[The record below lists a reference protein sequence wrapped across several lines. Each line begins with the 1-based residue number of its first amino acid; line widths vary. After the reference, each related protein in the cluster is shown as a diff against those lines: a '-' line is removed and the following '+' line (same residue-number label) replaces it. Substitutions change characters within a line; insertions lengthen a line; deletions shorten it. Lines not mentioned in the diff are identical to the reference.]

1 MGIGVVSTRRGED
14 MSEKEGSGN
23 AVDGDVEW
31 DDSRDGEAR
40 PFIDD
45 VFRVLADWRRREIC
59 RFFVE
64 TDADSA
70 SVDDLAILVA
80 GCRPADADGP
90 PPPHDELVAGL
101 EDRHLPRLDAAGV
114 VDYDSRSGT
123 VRYWGQPT
131 VEKWLEH
138 VTAIDDRRV

>member
-1 MGIGVVSTRRGED
+1 
-14 MSEKEGSGN
+14 MSEKDGSRDTAEGG
-23 AVDGDVEW
+23 VEW
-31 DDSRDGEAR
+31 GEQSGDAR

-45 VFRVLADWRRREIC
+45 VFEVLADWRRREVC

-64 TDADSA
+64 TDAEAA
-70 SVDDLAILVA
+70 SVDDLAMLVA
-80 GCRPADADGP
+80 GCRPADAEGP
-90 PPPHDELVAGL
+90 PPAHDELVATL

-114 VDYDSRSGT
+114 VDYDTRSGV

-138 VTAIDDRRV
+138 VTAVDDRCE

>member
-1 MGIGVVSTRRGED
+1 
-14 MSEKEGSGN
+14 MSER
-23 AVDGDVEW
+23 DG
-31 DDSRDGEAR
+31 SRDGAVEREGGPDEEVR

-64 TDADSA
+64 TDVDTA
-70 SVDDLAILVA
+70 SVDDLAMLVA
-80 GCRPADADGP
+80 GCRPGDVEGP
-90 PPPHDELVAGL
+90 PPAHDELVTVL
-101 EDRHLPRLDAAGV
+101 EERHLPRLDAAGV

-138 VTAIDDRRV
+138 VTAVDDRCA